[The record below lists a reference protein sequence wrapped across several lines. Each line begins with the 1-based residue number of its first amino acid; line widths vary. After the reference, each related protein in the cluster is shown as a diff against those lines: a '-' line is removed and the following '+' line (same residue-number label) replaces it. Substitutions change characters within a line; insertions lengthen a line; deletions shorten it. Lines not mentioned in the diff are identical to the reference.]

1 MKKRIY
7 LLYLVLLSFF
17 PSAFSV
23 TLQLSKSQYYPNED
37 IQITFD
43 GSENKKDWLGLYE
56 ATKSPGTA
64 APSMEWYYLNGT
76 QQAPSVVIPTG
87 AIHFQAPSK
96 PGDYTFYFCEND
108 GYTVLSSIDVKVVS
122 PSVNV
127 VFNANLTTIKKG
139 DGVAFKNYTPE
150 SDSCLWTFEGGL
162 PAVSK
167 SANPTVTYSQ
177 TGSFK
182 VSLTVF
188 SNNNSYD
195 LVKDSYI
202 TVAENGTPTDVKLM
216 QFNIWQEGK
225 NIPSG
230 ELSLVNIINLTN
242 PDIISL
248 SETSANTTNSIVTK
262 LKEIGLEYFYKHIS
276 GNDVSVLSKYPFVD
290 GGKLIGGRINVHE
303 INVHGRSIIVAGAHL
318 DYTHYACYLPRGYK
332 CGGYAPY
339 DGWDKIG
346 AETNPKPVLDSA
358 TIAKQNLAGLRDEQ
372 LAAFLKEVEKRDIP
386 IFLLGDFNEPSH
398 LDWTKRQADM
408 FDHHGV
414 TFQWPTSL
422 TLEKNNYQDAFRA
435 VYRDE
440 VENPGITWPSK
451 VTNSSKQVCWAPL
464 SDERD
469 RIDYIFYKGSEVAAK
484 SCFIVGP
491 KESFKKG
498 SLSLENTES
507 DHFLADSLTWPSDH
521 KALLANITIPAG
533 SPVYVPKTT
542 IRNDLYEV
550 FPNPCTNSV
559 TIRACRTGKTTLSLL
574 NLSGEVVY
582 TSTKSFVKG
591 EDCTI
596 DVSNQPSTALL
607 LKIDDGNS
615 TTTYKILKQ

>member
-7 LLYLVLLSFF
+7 LLYLILLSSF

-23 TLQLSKSQYYPNED
+23 TLQLAKSQYYPNEE
-37 IQITFD
+37 ILISFD
-43 GSENKKDWLGLYE
+43 GSENSKDWLGLYE
-56 ATKSPGTA
+56 ATKSPGAA
-64 APSMEWYYLNGT
+64 APSLEWYYLNGT
-76 QQAPSVVIPTG
+76 QQSPSAVIPTG
-87 AIHFQAPSK
+87 TIHFVAPAT
-96 PGDYTFYFCEND
+96 PGNYTLYFCEND
-108 GYTVLSSIDVKVVS
+108 GYTVKSSIGVEVVS
-122 PSVNV
+122 RSLNV
-127 VFNANLTTIKKG
+127 AFNASLSTIKKG
-139 DGVAFKNYTPE
+139 DSVVFKNYTPE

-167 SANPTVTYSQ
+167 SATPTVTYSQ

-188 SNNNSYD
+188 SNNNSYH
-195 LVKDSYI
+195 LIKDSCI
-202 TVAENGTPTDVKLM
+202 AVAEIGTPTDVKLM

-225 NIPSG
+225 NSPSG
-230 ELSLVNIINLTN
+230 EITLVNVINLTN
-242 PDIISL
+242 PDIISF
-248 SETSANTTNSIVTK
+248 SETSATTTNSIVKK
-262 LKEIGLEYFYKHIS
+262 LKDIGLVYFYKHLS

-318 DYTHYACYLPRGYK
+318 DYTHYACYLPRGYN

-346 AETNPKPVLDSA
+346 GDANPKPVLDST
-358 TIAKQNLAGLRDEQ
+358 TIARQNLAGQRDEQ
-372 LAAFLKEVEKRDIP
+372 LAAFLKEVEQRDLP

-422 TLEKNNYQDAFRA
+422 KLEKNNYQDAFRA
-435 VYRDE
+435 VYKDE
-440 VENPGITWPSK
+440 VVNPGITWPSM
-451 VTNSSKQVCWAPL
+451 VTNPSKAVCWAPL

-469 RIDYIFYKGSEVAAK
+469 RIDYIFYKGSDVVAK
-484 SCFIVGP
+484 SCDIVGP

-507 DHFLADSLTWPSDH
+507 DDFVADNLAWPSDH

-533 SPVYVPKTT
+533 SPVSVPKTT
-542 IRNDLYEV
+542 ILNDLYEV
-550 FPNPCTNSV
+550 YPNPCSNSIH
-559 TIRACRTGKTTLSLL
+559 IRACRSGNTILSLL

-582 TSTKSFVKG
+582 TSSKTFLEG
-591 EDCTI
+591 EVCDI
-596 DVSNQPSTALL
+596 DVSNQASAVMLL
-607 LKIDDGNS
+607 RIDGGGS
-615 TTTYKILKQ
+615 SRSYKVIKK